1 PYKTVFLAGLL
12 LGSLGGVMDIA
23 ITIAS
28 SIFGLYES
36 NRHISIQALK
46 KSGMDIGKDIMG
58 TITNILFF
66 VYISVSIPMLIL
78 YLNNGSPLTFSL
90 SMNLSLELARALA
103 GGIGIVLT
111 IPVGVYTA
119 IFFVKR
125 KRAKS

>member
-1 PYKTVFLAGLL
+1 TLIGTGLSLAISYAVLWITSESGLRYEEMEFLTRPYKTVFLAGLL

-36 NRHISIQALK
+36 NQHISIQALK

-66 VYISVSIPMLIL
+66 VYISGSIPMLIL
-78 YLNNGSPLTFSL
+78 YLNNGS
-90 SMNLSLELARALA
+90 
-103 GGIGIVLT
+103 
-111 IPVGVYTA
+111 
-119 IFFVKR
+119 
-125 KRAKS
+125 